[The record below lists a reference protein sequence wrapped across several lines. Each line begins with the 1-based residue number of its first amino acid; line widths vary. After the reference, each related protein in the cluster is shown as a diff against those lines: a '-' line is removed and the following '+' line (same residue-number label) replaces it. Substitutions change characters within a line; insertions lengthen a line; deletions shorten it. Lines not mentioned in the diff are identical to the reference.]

1 MTLYRTHSMRFLFKT
16 LFRTAVVGT
25 ALAAAVV
32 GGTAMLVG
40 PERVGAMADQ
50 VQGQLQLHFDH
61 NIDDPV
67 AMRRQI
73 AEVAREY
80 PERIRAV
87 RGDLSTLQEEV
98 ARLDRERA
106 VSNRVV
112 ALVDRDLALL
122 VPAVNEATRPAAG
135 STPRAHLA
143 AVQFGDEVISLRR
156 ATSKVREI
164 QRTRSA
170 HVARAADA
178 AHNLKYLRTQ
188 EERFVEL
195 LDQLEGE
202 HSQFQAQLVQ
212 LNNEVE
218 SIARNERLIGMLADR
233 QRTLDEAGRYDA
245 VSFDHIT
252 GTLERKRAE
261 QEAEL
266 DQLAAGARASDY
278 VEIAATQIRTE
289 DRDHSSVPAFPAGGL
304 VDSVD
309 GYVLAPVSGER
320 R

>member
-1 MTLYRTHSMRFLFKT
+1 MRFLFKT
-16 LFRTAVVGT
+16 LFRTAVIGT

-73 AEVAREY
+73 AEVAKEY

-87 RGDLSTLQEEV
+87 RGDLHTLQEEV
-98 ARLDRERA
+98 ARLERERA
-106 VSNRVV
+106 VSQRVV

-122 VPAVNEATRPAAG
+122 VPAVHEAAASG
-135 STPRAHLA
+135 APRAQLA

-156 ATSKVREI
+156 ANAKMREI
-164 QRTRSA
+164 ERTRSA
-170 HVARAADA
+170 HEARSADA
-178 AHNLKYLRTQ
+178 SHNLKYLRTQ

-195 LDQLEGE
+195 LDELEGE
-202 HSQFQAQLVQ
+202 HAQFQAQLVQ

-218 SIARNERLIGMLADR
+218 SIARNERLIEMLGQR
-233 QRTLDEAGRYDA
+233 QQTLDEAGRYDA
-245 VSFDHIT
+245 VSFEHIT

-266 DQLAAGARASDY
+266 DQLAAGARAQDY
-278 VEIAATQIRTE
+278 LEIAASQIRSE
-289 DRDHSSVPAFPAGGL
+289 VRQQPASAEFAPQSLADQQVGYELAPAG
-304 VDSVD
+304 
-309 GYVLAPVSGER
+309 YAQR
-320 R
+320 

>member
-1 MTLYRTHSMRFLFKT
+1 MRFLFKT
-16 LFRTAVVGT
+16 LFRTAVIGT

-73 AEVAREY
+73 AEVAKEY

-87 RGDLSTLQEEV
+87 RGDLRTLQEEV
-98 ARLDRERA
+98 ARLEREQA
-106 VSNRVV
+106 VSKRVV
-112 ALVDRDLALL
+112 ALVDQDLAAL
-122 VPAVNEATRPAAG
+122 VPALQEVSQAHG
-135 STPRAHLA
+135 PRAQLA
-143 AVQFGDEVISLRR
+143 AVQVGNEVISLRR
-156 ATSKVREI
+156 ATAKVREI
-164 QRTRSA
+164 ERTRSA
-170 HVARAADA
+170 HEARAADA

-202 HSQFQAQLVQ
+202 HAQFQAQLVQ

-218 SIARNERLIGMLADR
+218 SIARNERLIDMLADR

-266 DQLAAGARASDY
+266 DQLAAGARALDY
-278 VEIAATQIRTE
+278 VEIAASQIRSE
-289 DRDHSSVPAFPAGGL
+289 GREQPLVGEYQVEAPEGSVSYELAPAG
-304 VDSVD
+304 
-309 GYVLAPVSGER
+309 YTNR
-320 R
+320 

>member
-1 MTLYRTHSMRFLFKT
+1 MRFLFKT
-16 LFRTAVVGT
+16 LFRTAVIGT

-73 AEVAREY
+73 AEVAKEY

-87 RGDLSTLQEEV
+87 RGDLHTLQEEV
-98 ARLDRERA
+98 ARLERERA
-106 VSNRVV
+106 VSQRVV

-122 VPAVNEATRPAAG
+122 VPAVHEAAASG
-135 STPRAHLA
+135 VPKAQLA
-143 AVQFGDEVISLRR
+143 AVRFGEEVISFRR
-156 ATSKVREI
+156 ATAKMREI
-164 QRTRSA
+164 ERTRSA
-170 HVARAADA
+170 HEARSADA

-195 LDQLEGE
+195 LDELEGE
-202 HSQFQAQLVQ
+202 HAQFQAQLVQ

-218 SIARNERLIGMLADR
+218 SIARNERLIDMLGQR
-233 QRTLDEAGRYDA
+233 QQTLDEAGRYDA
-245 VSFDHIT
+245 VSFEHIT

-266 DQLAAGARASDY
+266 DQLAAGARAQDY
-278 VEIAATQIRTE
+278 LEIAASQIRSE
-289 DRDHSSVPAFPAGGL
+289 VGQQPAADFPPQSLADQQ
-304 VDSVD
+304 V
-309 GYVLAPVSGER
+309 GYELAPVGYTQR
-320 R
+320 